1 MDTIQIG
8 KFLAQLRKERGLTQE
23 QLGEQLGVT
32 NKTVSRWEKGNYLP
46 PVDVLLLLSDLYGIT
61 INELLSGQRL
71 TEETFQEKAEE
82 NLKAVL
88 AGRPSG
94 FTLEEK
100 KRYFAQKW
108 QRDHRFERIAM
119 PVLAF
124 AVILAG
130 AYCQESGWILL
141 GTLGGLAYSV
151 VERNRRMAYIEA
163 HAYDGTG
170 PGE

>member
-8 KFLAQLRKERGLTQE
+8 KFLSQLRKERGLTQE
-23 QLGEQLGVT
+23 QLGQQLGVT

-46 PVDVLLLLSDLYGIT
+46 PAEILLLLSQLYGIT

-71 TEETFQEKAEE
+71 EKEDFREKAEE

-88 AGRPSG
+88 TGSPSG

-100 KRYFAQKW
+100 KRYFTEKW
-108 QRDHRFERIAM
+108 KRDHRFERIAL
-119 PVLAF
+119 PAVCF

-130 AYCQESGWILL
+130 GFLNETSWILF
-141 GTLGGLAYSV
+141 GTLNGLAYSV
-151 VERNRRMAYIEA
+151 VERNRMMTYVEA

-170 PGE
+170 PGA